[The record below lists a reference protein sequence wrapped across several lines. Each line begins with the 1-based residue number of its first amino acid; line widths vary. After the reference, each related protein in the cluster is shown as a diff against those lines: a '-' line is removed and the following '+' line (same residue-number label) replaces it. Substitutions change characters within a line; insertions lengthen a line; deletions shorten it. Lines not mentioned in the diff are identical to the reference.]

1 LAPLF
6 YSEADLMFLYED
18 LLETSPSPSPS
29 PRKLDIEAKEQRQAL
44 EDAQVIQEAEWR
56 LSQNHPDLRQ
66 QVSGEEPFYHRV
78 VAQAQAVTRR
88 YEEMR
93 GRALKGTDDEGQAV
107 AGPSKVSVPINVL
120 SLKECEA
127 LLRACV
133 G

>member
-1 LAPLF
+1 
-6 YSEADLMFLYED
+6 MFLYED
-18 LLETSPSPSPS
+18 LLDTSPSLSPS
-29 PRKLDIEAKEQRQAL
+29 SREPDAEVKEQQQAL

-56 LSQNHPDLRQ
+56 LSQNHPDITQ
-66 QVSGEEPFYHRV
+66 QVSGQEPFYHRV
-78 VAQAQAVTRR
+78 VAHAQAVTRR

-93 GRALKGTDDEGQAV
+93 GLALKGTDDEGQAV

-133 G
+133 SQFYPFIT